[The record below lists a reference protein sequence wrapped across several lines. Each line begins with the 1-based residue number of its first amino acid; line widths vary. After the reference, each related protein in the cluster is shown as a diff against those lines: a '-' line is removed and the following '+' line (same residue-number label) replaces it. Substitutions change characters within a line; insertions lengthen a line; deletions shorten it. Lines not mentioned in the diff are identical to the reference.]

1 MKVLL
6 SFGEVLVDL
15 LPTDATGKQHQ
26 PIAGGAP
33 ANVAVG
39 YAKLGGKSY
48 FAGGISTD
56 PYGVMLTAALAEQGV
71 ATDYLAEVPGAP
83 TATVQVYL
91 DEQGE
96 RTFEFNRN
104 GTADMRYSKQHFD
117 TIPWQGIDIF
127 HLCSNTFT
135 ETALFNTSLYGAHCA
150 NAFNKLVSFDVN
162 LRLSL
167 WQDTSLLAERVE
179 RCFSHTQVLK
189 MSREEAD
196 YLALARDKS
205 LARAREMSL
214 AEARSSSGKNSFED
228 YLQFCLAQGVEVIL
242 VTDGANPVQCISA
255 RQRFSVPVPQIAAV
269 DTTAAGDSFI
279 SGFLF
284 ALGLE
289 LEYDLEHLTLLQRLE
304 SRAHLEAA
312 VAFAIRCGA
321 MTCGQK
327 GAFPALPTLAQ
338 IG

>member
-1 MKVLL
+1 MTVLL

-15 LPTDATGKQHQ
+15 LPTDATGKHHQ

-48 FAGGISTD
+48 FAGGISAD
-56 PYGVMLTAALAEQGV
+56 HYGVMLTAALADQGV
-71 ATDYLAEVPGAP
+71 ATDFLVEVPNAA
-83 TATVQVYL
+83 TATVLVNL

-96 RTFEFNRN
+96 RTFEFNRDN
-104 GTADMRYSKQHFD
+104 TADMRYGNQHFD
-117 TIPWQGIDIF
+117 SIPWQGIDIF

-135 ETALFNTSLYGAHCA
+135 ETAIFNTSLYGARCA
-150 NAFNKLVSFDVN
+150 NAFTTLVSFDVN

-167 WQDTSLLAERVE
+167 WQDLSLLSERVE
-179 RCFSHTQVLK
+179 QCFRYTQVLK

-196 YLALARDKS
+196 YLA
-205 LARAREMSL
+205 RARETAGSN
-214 AEARSSSGKNSFED
+214 GNNSFED

-242 VTDGANPVQCISA
+242 VTDGANPVQCITA
-255 RQRFSVPVPQIAAV
+255 QQRFSVPVPKISAV

-284 ALGLE
+284 ALGLA
-289 LEYDLEHLTLLQRLE
+289 LEYDLAHLTVKQRLA
-304 SRAHLEAA
+304 SQAHLEAA
-312 VAFAIRCGA
+312 VVFATRCGA
-321 MTCGQK
+321 FTCGQK
-327 GAFPALPTLAQ
+327 GAFPSLPTLAQ
-338 IG
+338 VS

>member
-1 MKVLL
+1 MTVLL

-15 LPTDATGKQHQ
+15 LPTDATGKHHQ

-48 FAGGISTD
+48 FAGGISAD
-56 PYGVMLTAALAEQGV
+56 HYGVMLKQALAEQGV
-71 ATDYLAEVPGAP
+71 AIDYLAEVPGAA
-83 TATVQVYL
+83 TATVLVNL

-104 GTADMRYSKQHFD
+104 GTADMRYSNQHFD
-117 TIPWQGIDIF
+117 NIPWQGINIF

-135 ETALFNTSLYGAHCA
+135 ETAIFNTSLYGARCA
-150 NAFNKLVSFDVN
+150 NAFATLVSFDVN

-167 WQDTSLLAERVE
+167 WQDTSLLTERVE
-179 RCFSHTQVLK
+179 QCFRYTQVLK

-205 LARAREMSL
+205 LALTRE
-214 AEARSSSGKNSFED
+214 RSFED

-242 VTDGANPVQCISA
+242 VTDGANPVQCITA
-255 RQRFSVPVPQIAAV
+255 QHRFSVPVPNISAV

-284 ALGLE
+284 ALGLD
-289 LEYDLEHLTLLQRLE
+289 LQYDLGNLTLKQRLASKE
-304 SRAHLEAA
+304 YLEVA
-312 VAFAIRCGA
+312 VVFATRCGA
-321 MTCGQK
+321 ITCGQK
-327 GAFPALPTLAQ
+327 GAFPSLPTLAQ
-338 IG
+338 VS

>member
-1 MKVLL
+1 MTVLL

-15 LPTDATGKQHQ
+15 LPTDATGKHHQ

-48 FAGGISTD
+48 FAGGISVD
-56 PYGVMLTAALAEQGV
+56 HYGVMLTAALAEQGV
-71 ATDYLAEVPGAP
+71 VTDFLAEVPNAA
-83 TATVQVYL
+83 TATVLVNL

-104 GTADMRYSKQHFD
+104 DTADMRYSNQHFD
-117 TIPWQGIDIF
+117 SIPWQGIDIF

-135 ETALFNTSLYGAHCA
+135 ETAIFNTSLYGARRA
-150 NAFNKLVSFDVN
+150 NAFATLVSFDVN

-167 WQDTSLLAERVE
+167 WQDTSLLSERVE
-179 RCFSHTQVLK
+179 QCFRYTQVLK

-196 YLALARDKS
+196 YLAREKS
-205 LARAREMSL
+205 LARARETAGSN
-214 AEARSSSGKNSFED
+214 GNNSFED
-228 YLQFCLAQGVEVIL
+228 YLLFCLAQGVEVIL
-242 VTDGANPVQCISA
+242 VTDGANPVQCITA
-255 RQRFSVPVPQIAAV
+255 QQRFSVPVPQISAV

-284 ALGLE
+284 ALGLG
-289 LEYDLEHLTLLQRLE
+289 LEHDLESDLGNLSLKQRLA
-304 SRAHLEAA
+304 SQAHLEAA
-312 VAFAIRCGA
+312 VVFATRCGA
-321 MTCGQK
+321 FTCGQK

-338 IG
+338 VS

>member
-1 MKVLL
+1 MTVLL

-15 LPTDATGKQHQ
+15 LPTDATGKHHQ

-48 FAGGISTD
+48 FAGGISAD
-56 PYGVMLTAALAEQGV
+56 HYGVMLTQALAEQGV
-71 ATDYLAEVPGAP
+71 ATDYLAEVPGAA
-83 TATVQVYL
+83 TATVLVNL

-117 TIPWQGIDIF
+117 HIPWQGIDIF

-135 ETALFNTSLYGAHCA
+135 ETAIFNTSLYGAHCA

-167 WQDTSLLAERVE
+167 WQDLSLLAERVE
-179 RCFSHTQVLK
+179 QCFRYTQVLK

-196 YLALARDKS
+196 YLALAREKNFAFARGES
-205 LARAREMSL
+205 LLGAREN
-214 AEARSSSGKNSFED
+214 RFEE

-242 VTDGANPVQCISA
+242 VTDGANPVQCITA
-255 RQRFSVPVPQIAAV
+255 LQRFSVPVPKISAV

-289 LEYDLEHLTLLQRLE
+289 LEYDLAYLTLQQRLE
-304 SRAHLEAA
+304 SKTHLEAA
-312 VAFAIRCGA
+312 VEFATRCGA
-321 MTCGQK
+321 ITCGQK

-338 IG
+338 VS

>member
-1 MKVLL
+1 MTVLL

-71 ATDYLAEVPGAP
+71 ATDYLAEVPNAP

-104 GTADMRYSKQHFD
+104 GTADMCYSKQHFD
-117 TIPWQGIDIF
+117 SIPWQSIDIF

-135 ETALFNTSLYGAHCA
+135 ETAIFNTSLYGAHCA

-196 YLALARDKS
+196 YLAQAR
-205 LARAREMSL
+205 
-214 AEARSSSGKNSFED
+214 KNSFED

>member
-1 MKVLL
+1 MTVLL

-15 LPTDATGKQHQ
+15 LPTDATGKHHQ

-48 FAGGISTD
+48 FAGGISAD
-56 PYGVMLTAALAEQGV
+56 HYGVMLKQALADQGV
-71 ATDYLAEVPGAP
+71 ATDYLAEVPGAA
-83 TATVQVYL
+83 TATVLVNL

-104 GTADMRYSKQHFD
+104 GTADMRYSNQHFD
-117 TIPWQGIDIF
+117 HIPWQGIDIF

-135 ETALFNTSLYGAHCA
+135 ETAIFNTSLYGARCA
-150 NAFNKLVSFDVN
+150 NAFATLVSFDVN

-179 RCFSHTQVLK
+179 QCFRYTQVLK

-196 YLALARDKS
+196 YLALAREK
-205 LARAREMSL
+205 
-214 AEARSSSGKNSFED
+214 SFED

-242 VTDGANPVQCISA
+242 VTDGANPVQCITA
-255 RQRFSVPVPQIAAV
+255 LQRFSVPVPKISAV

-289 LEYDLEHLTLLQRLE
+289 LEYDLGNLTLKQRLE
-304 SRAHLEAA
+304 SKAHLEAA
-312 VAFAIRCGA
+312 VVFATRCGA
-321 MTCGQK
+321 ITCGQK
-327 GAFPALPTLAQ
+327 GAFPSLPTLAQ
-338 IG
+338 VS